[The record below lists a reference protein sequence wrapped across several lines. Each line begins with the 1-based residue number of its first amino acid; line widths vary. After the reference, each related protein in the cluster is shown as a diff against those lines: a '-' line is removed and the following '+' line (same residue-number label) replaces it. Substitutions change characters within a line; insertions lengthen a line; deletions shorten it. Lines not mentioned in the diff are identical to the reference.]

1 MSQKKKNRGK
11 YMTKHTNSNVAELLR
26 RVEFSVASKGS
37 NFLLKVNAS
46 TNNFLTFTPSALDE
60 NTINTQKEMWRICAN
75 NTIKTVEFLEVNLES
90 IYSVVLSIF
99 DPVLKDQ
106 VCNSED
112 CEDIDNKRQIEATEV

>member
-1 MSQKKKNRGK
+1 
-11 YMTKHTNSNVAELLR
+11 MTKHTNSNVAELLR